1 MEVVCNWF
9 LVINGQTT
17 TNYLRGVRGGC
28 LMITLKWVR
37 SCVFECS
44 FSKLIRRFTFSVIQ
58 YGFVT
63 LFVVAF
69 PLAPLFA
76 LLNNVFEMRLDAKK
90 FLKYYRRPVPTRVKD
105 IGVWFNIMAIL
116 GRIAVVSSVNTS
128 VFFIVLRFHTRSPFF
143 YLQFLGIH
151 HCIFIQFYTAYGV
164 HDASER

>member
-1 MEVVCNWF
+1 MRNLHGKENFV
-9 LVINGQTT
+9 LDA
-17 TNYLRGVRGGC
+17 
-28 LMITLKWVR
+28 
-37 SCVFECS
+37 
-44 FSKLIRRFTFSVIQ
+44 FSFSVIQ

-116 GRIAVVSSVNTS
+116 GRIAVVSSVNA
-128 VFFIVLRFHTRSPFF
+128 FF
-143 YLQFLGIH
+143 YFTFTGFSSVNRIRFFTGIH
-151 HCIFIQFYTAYGV
+151 HCFFVKLYTAHGV
-164 HDASER
+164 HDTSEC